1 MRNLVLILITV
12 TAFSLT
18 AFGQDKTIVLVRHA
32 EKDSAANTMNGD
44 DPLSAAGRE
53 RVERLWKI
61 VKKYKPHEIFATN
74 YKRTRETVEPIA
86 ARRKKTVQIYDPAK
100 QSELVAQIM
109 ASKTEHYL
117 IAGHSN
123 TIPALANLLTNK
135 EVFKQLPDS
144 EYGVIWVVKIRGG
157 QLKRVEVYTY

>member
-1 MRNLVLILITV
+1 M
-12 TAFSLT
+12 
-18 AFGQDKTIVLVRHA
+18 GTI
-32 EKDSAANTMNGD
+32 
-44 DPLSAAGRE
+44 PLSAAGRG

-86 ARRKKTVQIYDPAK
+86 ARRKKVVQIYDPAK
-100 QSELVAQIM
+100 QAELVTQIM

-123 TIPALANLLTNK
+123 TVPALANLLAKK

-144 EYGVIWVVKIRGG
+144 EYGVIWVVKIRNGV
-157 QLKRVEVYTY
+157 LKHASRFIPTSYFLLPDLAK